1 MFRLLLVV
9 FIFIKVVLVVC
20 FCNIIYNLFD
30 VVVICNIFF
39 NVFVIFKN
47 VIVLNCYVN
56 KVVCNLS
63 VFCNWDFEKMCVI
76 NILYNNLE
84 NILMGCFL
92 LFLYLEWLIILNNVK
107 LGLYNLFYVVYGID
121 RIKIKYIFVSNINCV

>member
-30 VVVICNIFF
+30 VIVICNIFF
-39 NVFVIFKN
+39 DVFVIFKN

-56 KVVCNLS
+56 R
-63 VFCNWDFEKMCVI
+63 VFCNERLFCNWNFEKMCVI
-76 NILYNNLE
+76 NILFNNLRS
-84 NILMGCFL
+84 ILKGCFF
-92 LFLYLEWLIILNNVK
+92 LFLDLEWLIILNNVN